1 MLGFLGAIGSKGLG
15 ASFGLGGLLKKGV
28 QKATDWLGQGKNLQ
42 GLMGGATMGYA
53 SNKLDQNWAP
63 QSEDAMRNIFK
74 NTQGAID
81 RIGKWSN
88 FSGAAADEST
98 EPGNQAVRASLQAG
112 GHGGSAALAI
122 KNRMKL
128 GLDNQKYDAWLK
140 NQANVVQQQQG
151 LDSNIFNA
159 MRQDR
164 GLQKNYRHGKYTG
177 IGQMGHD
184 ILADSGFSTED
195 LFNKGAQ
202 GLGGLLRKIPGIK

>member
-1 MLGFLGAIGSKGLG
+1 MLSGFLGAIGKSGLG
-15 ASFGLGGLLKKGV
+15 SKLGGLVGQGI

-53 SNKLDQNWAP
+53 MNKLNQNWAP
-63 QSEDAMRNIFK
+63 QSEDSMRNIFQ
-74 NTQGAID
+74 NTQGAIN

-88 FSGAAADEST
+88 FSGAAADEAT

-128 GLDNQKYDAWLK
+128 GLDNQKYDAWLR
-140 NQANVVQQQQG
+140 NQANVIQQQQQ
-151 LDSNIFNA
+151 LDNNIFNA

-164 GLQKNYRHGKYTG
+164 SNLQNFRHGKYTG
-177 IGQMGHD
+177 IGAYGHD

>member
-1 MLGFLGAIGSKGLG
+1 MLGFLGAIGQSGLRSK
-15 ASFGLGGLLKKGV
+15 LGGMIGQGI

-98 EPGNQAVRASLQAG
+98 EAGNQAVRSALQSGA
-112 GHGGSAALAI
+112 HGGSAALAI

-128 GLDNQKYDAWLK
+128 GQDTDKYNAWLK

-164 GLQKNYRHGKYTG
+164 GLQQNYRHGKYTG